1 MPKFLDRAYGPA
13 TPEETRAL
21 YDEWSASYEA
31 EVEANGYAT
40 PRRVADALAGALAD
54 RSAPVLDVGCG
65 TGLSG
70 LALRA
75 AGFTTID
82 GADVSAEML
91 ARAREKGAHR
101 RLAAIDPSRPFS
113 DLASPGAYAAIV
125 ACGVIGAGAAPFTL
139 FDDCLEA
146 LATGGLFV
154 LSFNDH
160 AVANPESQAALDRWV
175 PERAGIVFDEDGD
188 HLPGIGLRSR
198 VLVLRR
204 L

>member
-1 MPKFLDRAYGPA
+1 MPGFLDRAYGPA
-13 TPEETRAL
+13 TPDETRAL

-40 PRRVADALAGALAD
+40 PRRVAEALAAVLPD
-54 RSAPVLDVGCG
+54 RAAPVLDVGCG

-75 AGFTTID
+75 AGFAAVD

-91 ARAREKGAHR
+91 AAARSKGAYR
-101 RLAAIDPSRPFS
+101 ALTRIEADRPFS
-113 DLASPGAYAAIV
+113 ALAAPGDYAAIV
-125 ACGVIGAGAAPFTL
+125 ACGVIGAGAAPYSL
-139 FDDCLEA
+139 GDDCLDA
-146 LATGGLFV
+146 LAPGGLFA

-160 AVANPESQAALDRWV
+160 ALADPRSGAALDRWA
-175 PERAGIVFDEDGD
+175 PGRADIAFREHGD
-188 HLPGIGLRSR
+188 HLPGIGLGST

-204 L
+204 R